1 MIDSDEVK
9 QRIDIVEYISRYT
22 PLKKAGSQYKG
33 ICPFHTEK
41 TPSFYVY
48 PDQGS
53 WHCYGACSTG
63 GDVFSFLMKKEN
75 LEFAEAAEILAR
87 EAGVEP
93 TASGGADHGKRT
105 SLYELNAEA
114 GRYFA
119 AMLKDSPGAAP
130 PHAYLQRRGIDAETV
145 EKFGLGFAPAGWDGL
160 RDHLSAQGYDYET
173 QLLAGAIKRN
183 EERGSYYDA
192 FHNRVIVPIRDNM
205 GRIIGFGGRVLD
217 DSQPKYLNTADTP
230 LFKKSRVIFGI
241 DVARDAIR
249 DAGSVIIVEGYM
261 DVIAAHQYGFTN
273 VVACMGTALTSE
285 QLRQLQR
292 YTRKFMFALDADS
305 AGQQATIR
313 GLNQAR
319 QGLAHVS
326 RPTVR
331 PGGGLRLEQR
341 LGAELFI
348 LSMPDGM
355 DPDDVIRRDPER
367 WKALV
372 EQAQPLVDYFFGVIA
387 REYDLSSAGGKAAA
401 VSALAPLIAEL
412 NDDIEQQHY
421 VQKLSRLVSVDEMTI
436 SGRVHASA
444 ATTSL
449 PPGAHLKPRR
459 RPGPAKTPS
468 LDSGPVWNDAPPA
481 GDAPLGDG
489 AQWYDSIGAQPTRA
503 PAPAHKH
510 AHVDQEFYLLANFFS
525 DPDSIISMTA
535 RAHELDIAP
544 PLPQDWQNIENQE
557 MFRALT
563 LYLTGDAQWKPE
575 FFREGVAEQLHPR
588 LDRLLGDADR
598 LPDFDR
604 EELYPDMLKVLV
616 RIRIDHLKSDNQG
629 IKFAVAEAQRA
640 GDMAAVRS
648 FDAASNRNLRELNHL
663 QRTLAVLTRVMA
675 INGHAYLGVKIR

>member
-1 MIDSDEVK
+1 M
-9 QRIDIVEYISRYT
+9 
-22 PLKKAGSQYKG
+22 
-33 ICPFHTEK
+33 
-41 TPSFYVY
+41 
-48 PDQGS
+48 
-53 WHCYGACSTG
+53 
-63 GDVFSFLMKKEN
+63 
-75 LEFAEAAEILAR
+75 
-87 EAGVEP
+87 
-93 TASGGADHGKRT
+93 
-105 SLYELNAEA
+105 
-114 GRYFA
+114 
-119 AMLKDSPGAAP
+119 
-130 PHAYLQRRGIDAETV
+130 
-145 EKFGLGFAPAGWDGL
+145 FGLGFAPDGWDGL
-160 RDHLSAQGYDYET
+160 RDHLSAQGYDFET

-192 FHNRVIVPIRDNM
+192 FRNRVIVPIRDNM

-230 LFKKSRVIFGI
+230 LFKKSHVIFGI

-292 YTRKFMFALDADS
+292 YTRKFIFALDADS

-319 QGLAHVS
+319 QGLARVS

-387 REYDLSSAGGKAAA
+387 DEYDLSSAGGKAAA

-436 SGRVHASA
+436 SGRVRASA

-459 RPGPAKTPS
+459 RPGPAKAPS
-468 LDSGPVWNDAPPA
+468 FDSGPVWNDAPPA
-481 GDAPLGDG
+481 GGPPLGDG
-489 AQWYDSIGAQPTRA
+489 APWYDSIGAQPTRA
-503 PAPAHKH
+503 PAPAHQR
-510 AHVDQEFYLLANFFS
+510 AHVDQEFYLLASFLR
-525 DPDSIISMTA
+525 DPDSIIWMTA

-544 PLPQDWQNIENQE
+544 PLPQDWQSVENQE
-557 MFRALT
+557 IFRALT
-563 LYLTGDAQWKPE
+563 LYLTGDAQWEPE
-575 FFREGVAEQLHPR
+575 LFREGVAEQLHPR

-629 IKFAVAEAQRA
+629 IKFAVAEAQQRRRHGRRSQLRRGEQPQSA
-640 GDMAAVRS
+640 GTEPPATYVSGPDARHGHQWPCVPRREDSVDRFGGQGARWQSSAVQVAPTETAPHRSRERPCGVRIPTANWTNTSTSARTTKKRTKTSSTTCPMMTRMRTMGPRPFLASSGTPRWKKRSNRKKTCRSKRSSKTSRS
-648 FDAASNRNLRELNHL
+648 FRSDPRPGAHVSARHRSPCPADRRGG
-663 QRTLAVLTRVMA
+663 T
-675 INGHAYLGVKIR
+675 